1 MINLQNL
8 VADMPESTIHI
19 PTFFQVTPYTI
30 PNHERHCK
38 YPTYHC
44 HREAH
49 RFYRTKEE
57 ALAAVR
63 VSAEALSGDNIYCI
77 VVSEIPLGTPM
88 FEGESFSEQLYLA
101 DGTLWGERAYAQ
113 IVVRDVP
120 EQYGEIEYDNYLYGR
135 CAFYGRKAEEIR
147 FQKGD
152 IIEIFCHPGNSYWG
166 DDYIELAIVVDTPPT
181 EEKMAEWI
189 NLHLSDT
196 EHRTGDRGF
205 DVGTRFSAWDDTYK
219 VIPAYRSLH
228 DDVGNLIDECPTHCA
243 FAPHQKVS
251 ARMRNKLLRQLE
263 RVS

>member
-1 MINLQNL
+1 
-8 VADMPESTIHI
+8 MPESAVHI
-19 PTFFQVTPYTI
+19 PTVFQVTPYTI
-30 PNHERHCK
+30 PNNSRHCK
-38 YPTYHC
+38 YPTYNC

-49 RFYRTKEE
+49 RFCRTKEE

-63 VSAEALSGDNIYCI
+63 VCAEALSGDNIYCI
-77 VVSEIPLGTPM
+77 VVSEIPLGTPT

-101 DGTLWGERAYAQ
+101 DGTLWGERSYAQ

-120 EQYGEIEYDNYLYGR
+120 EQYGEIEYDNYFYGR
-135 CAFYGRKAEEIR
+135 CAFYGRKPEEIR
-147 FQKGD
+147 FRKGD

-166 DDYIELAIVVDTPPT
+166 DEYIELAIVVDTPPT
-181 EEKMAEWI
+181 VEEMTERI
-189 NLHLSDT
+189 RRHL
-196 EHRTGDRGF
+196 TGRKYRPEERGF
-205 DVGTRFSAWDDTYK
+205 TIGTTYTYWDDTYK

-263 RVS
+263 RVP

>member
-1 MINLQNL
+1 
-8 VADMPESTIHI
+8 MPESAVHI
-19 PTFFQVTPYTI
+19 PTIFQVTPYTI
-30 PNHERHCK
+30 PIDKRYCK

-44 HREAH
+44 QREVHR
-49 RFYRTKEE
+49 YYLTKEE

-63 VSAEALSGDNIYCI
+63 VCDDASMGHNIYCI

-101 DGTLWGERAYAQ
+101 DGTLWGERTYAQ
-113 IVVRDVP
+113 ITVRDVP

-135 CAFYGRKAEEIR
+135 WAFYGRKPEEIR

-166 DDYIELAIVVDTPPT
+166 DHYIELAIVVDTPPT
-181 EEKMAEWI
+181 VEEMTERIRQLLTSEKFRPEEKEFI
-189 NLHLSDT
+189 I
-196 EHRTGDRGF
+196 
-205 DVGTRFSAWDDTYK
+205 GTTFTYWDDTYK
-219 VIPAYRSLH
+219 VIPAYLSLN
-228 DDVGNLIDECPTHCA
+228 DDVGNLIDKCPTHCA

-263 RVS
+263 RMT